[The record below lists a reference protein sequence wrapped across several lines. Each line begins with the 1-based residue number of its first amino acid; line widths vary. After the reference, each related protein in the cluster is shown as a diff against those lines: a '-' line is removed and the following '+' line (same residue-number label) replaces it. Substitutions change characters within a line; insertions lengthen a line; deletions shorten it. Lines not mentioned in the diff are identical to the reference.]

1 MKESISKIISDI
13 FPNNLDF
20 EFSLLG
26 GMTNKNYLV
35 SVDGKRYVLRSPG
48 NMTSALISRENEKN
62 NSELMSLSGFNVH
75 TQYFDATSGVKMT
88 EFLEDSISLTRENVC
103 NDENIRQIAMR
114 LYQLHNSKIIFKN
127 EFNVFEKFNQYMRL
141 LRDKNI
147 FFQYN
152 DNIDEILSFF
162 HEAKQQEY

>member
-48 NMTSALISRENEKN
+48 NMT
-62 NSELMSLSGFNVH
+62 
-75 TQYFDATSGVKMT
+75 
-88 EFLEDSISLTRENVC
+88 
-103 NDENIRQIAMR
+103 
-114 LYQLHNSKIIFKN
+114 
-127 EFNVFEKFNQYMRL
+127 
-141 LRDKNI
+141 
-147 FFQYN
+147 
-152 DNIDEILSFF
+152 
-162 HEAKQQEY
+162 

>member
-48 NMTSALISRENEKN
+48 NMTSALISRENEK
-62 NSELMSLSGFNVH
+62 
-75 TQYFDATSGVKMT
+75 
-88 EFLEDSISLTRENVC
+88 
-103 NDENIRQIAMR
+103 
-114 LYQLHNSKIIFKN
+114 II
-127 EFNVFEKFNQYMRL
+127 V
-141 LRDKNI
+141 
-147 FFQYN
+147 
-152 DNIDEILSFF
+152 S
-162 HEAKQQEY
+162 